1 MLSRGTALALST
13 LALVLT
19 AARGDHC
26 ASGLRTSS
34 GECCRLCPPGQG
46 LAVECARENTKCQPC
61 QDGVTTSLSE
71 DLSPCLPCVRC
82 PPGVPE
88 TARCTASQ
96 DTQCD
101 CSDGFYL
108 RRMGNTSE
116 AYCAPCSLC
125 RLGQGAVRACGPLG
139 NTLCEPCAP
148 GTFSE
153 ERSSFKACQRCSR
166 CQQNEVEIR
175 PCQPDSN
182 TICMEKKLHILSQPA
197 ESDGPRRPVNG
208 EDRGG
213 DEASPAPGAPRFT
226 PQEEGGK
233 NIIPVYVSVLAAVVL
248 GLLLYVAYKCWTS
261 CKQKQAL
268 GKARS
273 GDAGVAPEGEKLHS
287 DSGVFLD
294 SHSLQDS
301 QLSKGSKRDSKP
313 DSRLYLN
320 LPPHRQEEVEQLLQ
334 EGGDW
339 SWRQLATQLGYEQER
354 LDVFGRGEDPVHTL
368 LSDWATQEG
377 STLGV
382 LCSALTRIDRPDVAS
397 ALCCPTQG
405 SSVV

>member
-1 MLSRGTALALST
+1 MSEIAGP
-13 LALVLT
+13 VLT
-19 AARGDHC
+19 P
-26 ASGLRTSS
+26 GLQTYRAK
-34 GECCRLCPPGQG
+34 PPF
-46 LAVECARENTKCQPC
+46 LADIEVNWLTLISP
-61 QDGVTTSLSE
+61 SL
-71 DLSPCLPCVRC
+71 
-82 PPGVPE
+82 
-88 TARCTASQ
+88 
-96 DTQCD
+96 
-101 CSDGFYL
+101 
-108 RRMGNTSE
+108 
-116 AYCAPCSLC
+116 
-125 RLGQGAVRACGPLG
+125 
-139 NTLCEPCAP
+139 
-148 GTFSE
+148 
-153 ERSSFKACQRCSR
+153 
-166 CQQNEVEIR
+166 
-175 PCQPDSN
+175 
-182 TICMEKKLHILSQPA
+182 EKKLHILSQPA

-248 GLLLYVAYKCWTS
+248 GLLLYVAYKCCVPRVPKVEGSFSAVLSMGFDPILPSWTS

-301 QLSKGSKRDSKP
+301 QLSKGNHPRDHTGVFLASWTRKGGWCWRVTAGSKRDSKP